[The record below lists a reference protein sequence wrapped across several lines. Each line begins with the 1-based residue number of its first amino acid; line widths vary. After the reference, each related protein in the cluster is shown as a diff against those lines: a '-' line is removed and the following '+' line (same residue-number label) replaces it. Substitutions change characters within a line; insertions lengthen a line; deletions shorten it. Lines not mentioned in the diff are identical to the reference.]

1 MEGNLMGWRSDM
13 DEFGPDL
20 DIYEENADA
29 IAALEE
35 EEEE

>member
-1 MEGNLMGWRSDM
+1 M

-35 EEEE
+35 EEEEE